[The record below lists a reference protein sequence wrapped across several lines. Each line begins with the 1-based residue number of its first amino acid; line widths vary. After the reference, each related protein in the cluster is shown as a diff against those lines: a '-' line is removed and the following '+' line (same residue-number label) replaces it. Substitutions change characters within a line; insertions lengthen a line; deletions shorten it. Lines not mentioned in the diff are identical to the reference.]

1 MSSVSHADVI
11 GIVFF
16 LILGAVS
23 YYFYSRVSQLE
34 RKVGLMENILFDL
47 KVTTEQAMVLL
58 TEPPEH
64 QERQEPPKPTYSSTS
79 YDEVLPASDTDTREV
94 SVDSGSRTRAST
106 QQPVQVEREQPSED
120 SAKYEDMTYKQLTS
134 LAREKGVSGL
144 RNLSKAQVISAIRQH
159 EASGAKTVDM
169 STWMQDKTPLQDSE
183 GSQST
188 PLEAIDG
195 IDGSLDN
202 EVESSLVE

>member
-1 MSSVSHADVI
+1 MSTVSHADVI

-47 KVTTEQAMVLL
+47 KVTTEQAMVLM
-58 TEPPEH
+58 TEPPS
-64 QERQEPPKPTYSSTS
+64 KPSYSNTS
-79 YDEVLPASDTDTREV
+79 YEEEEVLPASSNETDTREV
-94 SVDSGSRTRAST
+94 SVDSGSRTRPST
-106 QQPVQVEREQPSED
+106 QQPVQVERESSSED

-134 LAREKGVSGL
+134 LAREKGISGL

-159 EASGAKTVDM
+159 EDSGAKTVDM
-169 STWMQDKTPLQDSE
+169 SSWMQDKTPLQDSE

-195 IDGSLDN
+195 VDGSLDN
-202 EVESSLVE
+202 EVESSLVQ

>member
-1 MSSVSHADVI
+1 
-11 GIVFF
+11 
-16 LILGAVS
+16 
-23 YYFYSRVSQLE
+23 
-34 RKVGLMENILFDL
+34 
-47 KVTTEQAMVLL
+47 MVLL

>member
-47 KVTTEQAMVLL
+47 KVTTEQAMVLM
-58 TEPPEH
+58 TEPQAEKN
-64 QERQEPPKPTYSSTS
+64 ESSYSSTS
-79 YDEVLPASDTDTREV
+79 YEEVLPASDADTREV
-94 SVDSGSRTRAST
+94 SVDSGSRTRPST
-106 QQPVQVEREQPSED
+106 QQPVQVDREQPSEE
-120 SAKYEDMTYKQLTS
+120 SSKYEDMTYKQLTS

-183 GSQST
+183 GPQST

-195 IDGSLDN
+195 VDGSLDN
-202 EVESSLVE
+202 EVESSLVQ

>member
-47 KVTTEQAMVLL
+47 KVTTEQAMVLM
-58 TEPPEH
+58 TEPQDQKE
-64 QERQEPPKPTYSSTS
+64 QPTYSSTS
-79 YDEVLPASDTDTREV
+79 YDEVVPASDADTREV

-106 QQPVQVEREQPSED
+106 QQPVQVDREQPSED

-169 STWMQDKTPLQDSE
+169 SSWMQDKTPLQDSE
-183 GSQST
+183 GAQST

-195 IDGSLDN
+195 VDGSLDN
-202 EVESSLVE
+202 EVEASLVQ

>member
-47 KVTTEQAMVLL
+47 KVTTEQAMVLM
-58 TEPPEH
+58 TEP
-64 QERQEPPKPTYSSTS
+64 QEAQEPPKPTYSTT
-79 YDEVLPASDTDTREV
+79 YDEVLPVSESDTREV
-94 SVDSGSRTRAST
+94 SVDSGPRTRPST
-106 QQPVQVEREQPSED
+106 QQPVQVEREQSSED
-120 SAKYEDMTYKQLTS
+120 TTKYDNMTYKQLTS
-134 LAREKGVSGL
+134 LAREKGISGL
-144 RNLSKAQVISAIRQH
+144 RNLSKAQVISAILQH

-183 GSQST
+183 GAQST

-195 IDGSLDN
+195 VDGSLDN
-202 EVESSLVE
+202 EVESSLVQ

>member
-47 KVTTEQAMVLL
+47 KVTTEQAMVLM
-58 TEPPEH
+58 TEP
-64 QERQEPPKPTYSSTS
+64 QEAQETQEPPKTTYSTT
-79 YDEVLPASDTDTREV
+79 YDEVLPVSESDTREV
-94 SVDSGSRTRAST
+94 SVDSGPRTRPST
-106 QQPVQVEREQPSED
+106 QQSVQVEREQSSED
-120 SAKYEDMTYKQLTS
+120 TTKYDNMTYKQLTS
-134 LAREKGVSGL
+134 LAREKGISGL
-144 RNLSKAQVISAIRQH
+144 RNLSKAQVISAILQH

-183 GSQST
+183 ST

-195 IDGSLDN
+195 VDGSLDN
-202 EVESSLVE
+202 EVESSLVQ

>member
-47 KVTTEQAMVLL
+47 KVTTEQAIVSM
-58 TEPPEH
+58 TEPT
-64 QERQEPPKPTYSSTS
+64 EPPKPTYSGSS
-79 YDEVLPASDTDTREV
+79 YDEVLPASSNETDTREV

-106 QQPVQVEREQPSED
+106 QQPVQVDREEVSED
-120 SAKYEDMTYKQLTS
+120 STKYEGMTYKQLTS
-134 LAREKGVSGL
+134 LAREKGISGL
-144 RNLSKAQVISAIRQH
+144 RNLSKAQVISAILQH

-183 GSQST
+183 ST
-188 PLEAIDG
+188 PLEAIEG
-195 IDGSLDN
+195 VDGSLDN
-202 EVESSLVE
+202 EVESSLVQ

>member
-47 KVTTEQAMVLL
+47 KVTTEQAMVLM
-58 TEPPEH
+58 TEPQAEKN
-64 QERQEPPKPTYSSTS
+64 ESSYSSTS
-79 YDEVLPASDTDTREV
+79 YEEVLPASDADTREV
-94 SVDSGSRTRAST
+94 SVDSGSRTRPLT
-106 QQPVQVEREQPSED
+106 QQPVQVDREQPSED
-120 SAKYEDMTYKQLTS
+120 SSKYEDMTYKQLTS

-183 GSQST
+183 GPQST

-195 IDGSLDN
+195 VDGSLDN
-202 EVESSLVE
+202 EVESSLVQ